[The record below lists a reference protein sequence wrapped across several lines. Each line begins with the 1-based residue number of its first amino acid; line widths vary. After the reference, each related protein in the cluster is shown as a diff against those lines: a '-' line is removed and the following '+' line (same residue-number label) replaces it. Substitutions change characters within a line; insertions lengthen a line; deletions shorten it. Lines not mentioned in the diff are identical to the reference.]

1 MAGTETSLDASIQE
15 REEHSYPGYY
25 DQFHSDETVED
36 HQMDA
41 VIVNYI
47 CGTLLDMFEKVLC
60 SILKL
65 CYDS

>member
-15 REEHSYPGYY
+15 REEQSYPGYS
-25 DQFHSDETVED
+25 DQYHSSETVEN

-41 VIVNYI
+41 VIVNL